1 MMKKKTLT
9 MMTLAL
15 LAVMS
20 VTAACSSK
28 SKAQPNVE
36 TATGAVD
43 GKKDIT
49 IAYNSEPSSM
59 DPHDTND
66 TVAYS
71 LQKLMLE
78 GLFSFDKD
86 MNVVPVL
93 AESYVANDTATE
105 YTIKLKTGIKFHD
118 GTEFNAEAV
127 KVNLDRLADQTQK
140 LKRNSLFN
148 MVEKTE
154 AVDASTVKI
163 TLKTPFGAFINTL
176 AHPAGMIIS
185 PKALAEYGKEVS
197 KHPVGTGA
205 YVFKEWTPGTKFVST
220 KNPSY
225 WGTPAQYDS
234 ISFKTVKEDGSRV
247 AMLQTGEADFIY
259 PVPSMQIENLKN
271 DKNVKILE
279 NESIIVRYISMNV
292 NKKPFDDVRV
302 RQALNYA
309 IDKNAF
315 SQVVY
320 SGHTS
325 PLNSVIAPNTQFYVE
340 QKSYDY
346 NIEKAKQLLTEA
358 GYANGFTTK
367 IWSNNSSVSSKADEF
382 IQQQLAKIGVTV
394 EVVPMEAATLSEKLY
409 NAPAGSGGEVELY
422 YGGWSPSTGDADWGI
437 RPLLATESAPPASY
451 NTAYYSNPEVDQL
464 IQDGIHTSDPA
475 VRAEAYKKMQEILW
489 NDAPWVFLSV
499 DANMAAAGSN
509 ITGINLLPDGS
520 LQVAPEK

>member
-1 MMKKKTLT
+1 MKKKTL
-9 MMTLAL
+9 MMMALAL
-15 LAVMS
+15 TIVMS
-20 VTAACSSK
+20 AAVGCSP
-28 SKAQPNVE
+28 KAPATPNAE
-36 TATGAVD
+36 TPAGTEE

-49 IAYNSEPSSM
+49 IVYNSEPSSM

-66 TVAYS
+66 TIAYS

-86 MNVVPVL
+86 MKVIPVL
-93 AESYVANDTATE
+93 AESYTANDTATE
-105 YTIKLKTGIKFHD
+105 FTIKLKTGIKFHD
-118 GTEFNAEAV
+118 GTDFNAEAV

-140 LKRNSLFN
+140 LKRNSLFS
-148 MVEKTE
+148 MIEKNE
-154 AVDASTVKI
+154 VVDASTIKV
-163 TLKTPFGAFINTL
+163 TLKNPFGAFINTL

-205 YVFKEWTPGTKFVST
+205 YVFKEWTPGTKFMAV
-220 KNPSY
+220 KNAEY
-225 WGTPAQYDS
+225 WGTEPQYNS

-259 PVPSMQIENLKN
+259 PVPSMQIETLQN
-271 DKNVKILE
+271 DKNVKILK

-309 IDKNAF
+309 LDKNAF
-315 SQVVY
+315 SQVVFN
-320 SGHTS
+320 GNTT
-325 PLNSVIAPNTQFYVE
+325 PLNSVIAPNTQFYAE
-340 QKSYDY
+340 QKAYDY

-358 GYANGFTTK
+358 GYPNGFSTK
-367 IWSNNSSVSSKADEF
+367 IWSNNSSASVKADEF
-382 IQQQLAKIGVTV
+382 IQQQLAKVGITV
-394 EVVPMEAATLSEKLY
+394 EVVPMEAATLSEKVY

-464 IQDGIHTSDPA
+464 IQDALHTSDPA
-475 VRAEAYKKMQEILW
+475 ARAEAYAKIQEIIW

-499 DANMAAAGSN
+499 DDNMAAAGST

>member
-1 MMKKKTLT
+1 MKKKTLT
-9 MMTLAL
+9 MMALAL
-15 LAVMS
+15 VAVMS

-28 SKAQPNVE
+28 VKGGAAVE
-36 TATGAVD
+36 TPSGALE

-93 AESYVANDTATE
+93 AESYTANDAATE

-154 AVDASTVKI
+154 AVDVSTVKI

-197 KHPVGTGA
+197 KNPVGTGA

-475 VRAEAYKKMQEILW
+475 ARAEAYKKMQEILW

>member
-1 MMKKKTLT
+1 MKKKTL
-9 MMTLAL
+9 MMMALAL
-15 LAVMS
+15 ATVMS
-20 VTAACSSK
+20 VTAGCSSK
-28 SKAQPNVE
+28 AQVEPNVE
-36 TATGAVD
+36 TATGAVEV
-43 GKKDIT
+43 KKDIT

-78 GLFSFDKD
+78 GLFSFDMD
-86 MNVVPVL
+86 MKVVPVL
-93 AESYVANDTATE
+93 AESYTANDAATE
-105 YTIKLKTGIKFHD
+105 FTIKLKTGIKFHD

-154 AVDASTVKI
+154 VVDVSTVKI

-176 AHPAGMIIS
+176 AHPAGMILS

-205 YVFKEWTPGTKFVST
+205 YVFSEWTPGTKFVST
-220 KNPSY
+220 KNPEY
-225 WGTPAQYDS
+225 WGAEAQYDS

-259 PVPSMQIENLKN
+259 PVPSMQIENLKS

-358 GYANGFTTK
+358 GYADGFATK

-451 NTAYYSNPEVDQL
+451 NTGYYSNPEVDQL
-464 IQDGIHTSDPA
+464 IQDAIHTADASL
-475 VRAEAYKKMQEILW
+475 RAEAYAKIQETLW
-489 NDAPWVFLSV
+489 NEAPWVFLSV

>member
-1 MMKKKTLT
+1 MM
-9 MMTLAL
+9 MALAL
-15 LAVMS
+15 TIVMS
-20 VTAACSSK
+20 AAVGCSP
-28 SKAQPNVE
+28 KAPATPNAE
-36 TATGAVD
+36 TPAGTEE

-49 IAYNSEPSSM
+49 IVYNSEPSSM

-66 TVAYS
+66 TIAYS

-86 MNVVPVL
+86 MKVIPVL
-93 AESYVANDTATE
+93 AESYTANDTATE
-105 YTIKLKTGIKFHD
+105 FTIKLKTGIKFHD
-118 GTEFNAEAV
+118 GTDFNAEAV

-140 LKRNSLFN
+140 LKRNSLFS
-148 MVEKTE
+148 MIEKNE
-154 AVDASTVKI
+154 VVDASTIKV
-163 TLKTPFGAFINTL
+163 TLKNPFGAFINTL

-205 YVFKEWTPGTKFVST
+205 YVFKEWTPGTKFMAV
-220 KNPSY
+220 KNAEY
-225 WGTPAQYDS
+225 WGTEPQYNS

-259 PVPSMQIENLKN
+259 PVPSMQIETLQN
-271 DKNVKILE
+271 DKNVKILK

-309 IDKNAF
+309 LDKNAF
-315 SQVVY
+315 SQVVFN
-320 SGHTS
+320 GHTT
-325 PLNSVIAPNTQFYVE
+325 PLNSVIAPNTQFYAE
-340 QKSYDY
+340 QKAYDY

-358 GYANGFTTK
+358 GYPNGFSTK
-367 IWSNNSSVSSKADEF
+367 IWSNNSSASVKADEF
-382 IQQQLAKIGVTV
+382 IQQQLAKVGITV
-394 EVVPMEAATLSEKLY
+394 EVVPMEAATLSEKVY

-464 IQDGIHTSDPA
+464 IQDALHTSDPA
-475 VRAEAYKKMQEILW
+475 ARAEAYAKIQEIIW

-499 DANMAAAGSN
+499 DDNMAAAGST